1 MYNEVERHYNKHIDN
16 NDDYLRLD
24 HDGEES
30 EEDDGVTTKREG
42 VFDLGI
48 GSDDDDDDG
57 NMSSDDSEEEID
69 NEAAIHIPVDE
80 DDSTDNSEDE
90 EETNVFNWG
99 TKKHSY
105 YHGDT
110 ADLEIGQ
117 DEDDALL
124 EEEAGKEVQ
133 MARLEGVEE
142 GDFMLGDED
151 AKEEK
156 KTVKHRVKRKEK
168 NFSRKDK
175 LKVMKKAHPELMP
188 VVDHFKGGL
197 EDFVNT
203 TAVVGDAL
211 FRADGGN
218 ESEAVGSTPA
228 GLQYLI
234 TKSML
239 QASKALNLSLYL
251 LLKADQASPISDAP
265 APILENNDN
274 LFLVDDDANDIQ
286 NHPVMDRLNQLS
298 QLTDKLK
305 ENVEDKTPGLEQQMH
320 SLVKAAALM
329 KGQSVESSDESSV
342 EDEDDTEK
350 GTEVSTDK
358 SNVRTTSTQEDSD
371 ASSEASS
378 DSDEEESEA
387 VIQRR
392 ILTEAKFALRN
403 QDIDDAVKS
412 SKSRIRRL
420 APPSSMD
427 YGDDAEEVSEK
438 ALEAGRKL
446 ASTMNSITQKSA
458 SNKGKKNQLI
468 NVEDEV
474 DEYDQ
479 LQRGLAMM
487 DDEFGVGSD
496 AEDGGGSEAE
506 DEGFGDEDGDDFYNK
521 IKSKSLAKKEAKK
534 QMYAVAP
541 KYPRLDDEIE
551 GERAISRVIL
561 KNRGLVPHKP
571 KINRNP
577 RVKKREQYRKALIRR
592 KGAVREMRTEESHV
606 YGGESTGIKAGISRS
621 RKLGGGR

>member
-1 MYNEVERHYNKHIDN
+1 MIDWN
-16 NDDYLRLD
+16 MR
-24 HDGEES
+24 
-30 EEDDGVTTKREG
+30 
-42 VFDLGI
+42 
-48 GSDDDDDDG
+48 
-57 NMSSDDSEEEID
+57 NMSVVILVEKWCNIMGNHFNPTNWPFLFDRQWFACMTS
-69 NEAAIHIPVDE
+69 HIFLCKKY
-80 DDSTDNSEDE
+80 SLTCKAF
-90 EETNVFNWG
+90 VF
-99 TKKHSY
+99 S
-105 YHGDT
+105 
-110 ADLEIGQ
+110 I
-117 DEDDALL
+117 LL
-124 EEEAGKEVQ
+124 HVPFQ
-133 MARLEGVEE
+133 
-142 GDFMLGDED
+142 
-151 AKEEK
+151 
-156 KTVKHRVKRKEK
+156 
-168 NFSRKDK
+168 
-175 LKVMKKAHPELMP
+175 
-188 VVDHFKGGL
+188 
-197 EDFVNT
+197 
-203 TAVVGDAL
+203 
-211 FRADGGN
+211 
-218 ESEAVGSTPA
+218 AVGSTPA

-551 GERAISRVIL
+551 GKFQLQTAICCSCITNYNSAHTSFL
-561 KNRGLVPHKP
+561 L
-571 KINRNP
+571 
-577 RVKKREQYRKALIRR
+577 LF
-592 KGAVREMRTEESHV
+592 
-606 YGGESTGIKAGISRS
+606 
-621 RKLGGGR
+621 L